1 MDEWERVEYDS
12 NESPLYT
19 DDHFSELEI
28 SMLTAEELEFLSRRT
43 KYLKELVSWQSS
55 LTSPER

>member
-1 MDEWERVEYDS
+1 MGESRVDS

-55 LTSPER
+55 LTSPES